1 MKKLIK
7 NILRMKW
14 NDAKEKASELK
25 ERVKD
30 AVAYDVSEDLKT
42 AANFTSQM
50 SDEAY
55 KNYIIH
61 EYNIAQDWLSSCG
74 VPTHHEGE
82 DNYRY
87 SLLGRI
93 VYALKAFEPKESQK
107 QIPS

>member
-1 MKKLIK
+1 MKKLIM

-30 AVAYDVSEDLKT
+30 AMSYDVSEDLKH
-42 AANFTSQM
+42 AADFTSKM

-55 KNYIIH
+55 RNYIIH
-61 EYNIAQDWLSSCG
+61 EYNTAQEWLTDCG
-74 VPTHHEGE
+74 VPTHHDGE

-93 VYALKAFEPKESQK
+93 IYALQAVQPKMKPKEM
-107 QIPS
+107 PN

>member
-7 NILRMKW
+7 NILKIKW

-25 ERVKD
+25 ERLKD

-61 EYNIAQDWLSSCG
+61 EYNMAHDWLSSCG
-74 VPTHHEGE
+74 VPTDH
-82 DNYRY
+82 
-87 SLLGRI
+87 
-93 VYALKAFEPKESQK
+93 
-107 QIPS
+107 